1 MPFRVSTGSTGCVL
15 LKLCTKMSLY
25 CWCQKCCTKLYLS
38 IGQIMLKMH
47 FFQKLFKIVFRIP
60 LLTYKWSHSINYKLI
75 LNYKCFK
82 QDIYCSFATL

>member
-1 MPFRVSTGSTGCVL
+1 
-15 LKLCTKMSLY
+15 
-25 CWCQKCCTKLYLS
+25 
-38 IGQIMLKMH
+38 MH

-82 QDIYCSFATL
+82 QDIYCSFATLNKDEEKYSTKGVDLAFKQIVVIMS